1 MDPKEVTLKDGA
13 TPRKVVATSRGSAKH
28 WNDGGFEY
36 SPYESTGESTR
47 ENVVRDGDSVAYVTK
62 GKNPYRVVTLKVRDD
77 DPALCARM
85 QEQLNGFLE
94 GFNKKTFKPLPKSK
108 RSSINVLWDAE
119 KMRIELSEKENS
131 CFISMRI
138 PLGSAEDMKQQAFN
152 NLHDINQCFTINKQ
166 PILRAFRAAKKNSGK

>member
-36 SPYESTGESTR
+36 SPYESTGESSR
-47 ENVVRDGDSVAYVTK
+47 EGVVRDGDSVAYVTK

-119 KMRIELSEKENS
+119 KMKIELSEKENS

-138 PLGSAEDMKQQAFN
+138 PLGSAEYMKEKAFN
-152 NLHDINQCFTINKQ
+152 NLQDINQCFTINKQ
-166 PILRAFRAAKKNSGK
+166 RILRVFRAAAKNSGK

>member
-36 SPYESTGESTR
+36 SPYESTGESSR
-47 ENVVRDGDSVAYVTK
+47 EGVVRDGDSVAYVTK

-85 QEQLNGFLE
+85 QEQLNVFLE

-108 RSSINVLWDAE
+108 RSRINVLWDAE
-119 KMRIELSEKENS
+119 KMKIELSEKENS
-131 CFISMRI
+131 CLISMRI
-138 PLGSAEDMKQQAFN
+138 PLGSAEAMKQQAFN
-152 NLHDINQCFTINKQ
+152 NLQDINQCFTINKQ
-166 PILRAFRAAKKNSGK
+166 PILRAFRAASKNSGK

>member
-36 SPYESTGESTR
+36 SPYESTGESSR
-47 ENVVRDGDSVAYVTK
+47 EGVVRDGDSVAYVTK

-85 QEQLNGFLE
+85 QEQLNGFWKASTKDLQAA
-94 GFNKKTFKPLPKSK
+94 
-108 RSSINVLWDAE
+108 AE
-119 KMRIELSEKENS
+119 KQTEQYQRS
-131 CFISMRI
+131 
-138 PLGSAEDMKQQAFN
+138 LGCGKDEDRV
-152 NLHDINQCFTINKQ
+152 I
-166 PILRAFRAAKKNSGK
+166 